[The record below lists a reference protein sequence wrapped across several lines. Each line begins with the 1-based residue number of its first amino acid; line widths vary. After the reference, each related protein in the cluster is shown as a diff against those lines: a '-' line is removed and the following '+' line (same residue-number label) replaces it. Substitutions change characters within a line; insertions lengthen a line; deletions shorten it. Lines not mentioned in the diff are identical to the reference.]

1 MSFYNFTKRT
11 TTETNRTVAKDKTFS
26 VKLLG
31 EVESTI
37 NWNTASD
44 LGNLRANFT
53 STLNVSATS
62 NVPNAVLIYSLE
74 SGKLSGLTRFIDGQL
89 QGKVN
94 QSRESTNLDLQLL
107 TKQQQ

>member
-44 LGNLRANFT
+44 PGNLRANFI
-53 STLNVSATS
+53 TLNVSATS

-74 SGKLSGLTRFIDGQL
+74 SGKLPGLT
-89 QGKVN
+89 
-94 QSRESTNLDLQLL
+94 SY
-107 TKQQQ
+107 

>member
-1 MSFYNFTKRT
+1 MLNPADIGYRTFDKDGNVVSNKVVTMSFYNFTKRT

-53 STLNVSATS
+53 SYFKCKCN
-62 NVPNAVLIYSLE
+62 
-74 SGKLSGLTRFIDGQL
+74 
-89 QGKVN
+89 
-94 QSRESTNLDLQLL
+94 
-107 TKQQQ
+107 